1 MFDYNE
7 LEVTG
12 TFYIEFA
19 ERIIAEDVEALIRY
33 WYKSWFDKLTNPT
46 INWIN
51 YNAFSVNDLVEVQIN
66 LSECSSSNYVVKDF
80 LCATDYVKGDNRK
93 SLVRTLTYGVNNA
106 KTKISKIDGRFNV
119 SNTYN
124 TKVSKDIPNP
134 YIVSDFTVI
143 NGKLTTIEDL
153 VLVVNKLKEQED
165 KKLTE
170 TSYEIDTNSR
180 YALMRQHLDKLEVL
194 DTILELTNKLK

>member
-51 YNAFSVNDLVEVQIN
+51 YNAFSASDLVEVQIN
-66 LSECSSSNYVVKDF
+66 LGECSSNNYVVKDF
-80 LCATDYVKGDNRK
+80 LYATDYVKGDNRK

>member
-51 YNAFSVNDLVEVQIN
+51 YNAFSASDLVEVQIN
-66 LSECSSSNYVVKDF
+66 LGECSSSNYVVKDF

>member
-194 DTILELTNKLK
+194 DTILQLTNKLK

>member
-51 YNAFSVNDLVEVQIN
+51 YNAFSASDLVEVQIN
-66 LSECSSSNYVVKDF
+66 LGECSSSNYVVKDF

-153 VLVVNKLKEQED
+153 VLVVNNLKEQED

>member
-51 YNAFSVNDLVEVQIN
+51 YNAFSASDLVEIQIN
-66 LSECSSSNYVVKDF
+66 LGECSSNNYVVKDF

-106 KTKISKIDGRFNV
+106 KTKIAKIDGRFNV

>member
-51 YNAFSVNDLVEVQIN
+51 YNAFSASDLVEIQIN
-66 LSECSSSNYVVKDF
+66 LGECSSNNYVVKDF

>member
-7 LEVTG
+7 LEITG

-19 ERIIAEDVEALIRY
+19 DNIIAENVEALIRY

-51 YNAFSVNDLVEVQIN
+51 YNAFSVDDLVKVQIN
-66 LSECSSSNYVVKDF
+66 LSECSSSNYIVKDF

-93 SLVRTLTYGVNNA
+93 SLVRTLMHGVNNN
-106 KTKISKIDGRFNV
+106 KTKISKIDSRFNV
-119 SNTYN
+119 LNNYT
-124 TKVSKDIPNP
+124 TKVNKDIPNP
-134 YIVSDFTVI
+134 YIVNDFTVI
-143 NGKLTTIEDL
+143 NGNLTIIEDL
-153 VLVVNKLKEQED
+153 VKVVNKLKEQED
-165 KKLTE
+165 KKLTQ
-170 TSYEIDTNSR
+170 TSYELETNSR
-180 YALMRQHLDKLEVL
+180 YKLMRQHLDKLEVL

>member
-51 YNAFSVNDLVEVQIN
+51 YNAFSASDLVEIQIN
-66 LSECSSSNYVVKDF
+66 LGECSSSNYVVKDF